1 MKKHAATILILM
13 LVGLTGLVNAQTVWT
28 TIRAD
33 VPFDFIASGKT
44 MPAGEYKIN
53 VTGDGQT
60 ILVIGAQR
68 QSVYALPHMTQSLNK
83 AEGTTLVF
91 HRYGDRRFLAA
102 VSLEGSKIGY
112 ELPESKVEAELQAK
126 NMAKSDE
133 ILVALNK

>member
-13 LVGLTGLVNAQTVWT
+13 LVGLTGLVNAQAVRA

-53 VTGDGQT
+53 VTGDGPT
-60 ILVIGAQR
+60 ILVIGTQR
-68 QSVYALPHMTQSLNK
+68 QSVYALPHMTASLKN

-102 VSLEGSKIGY
+102 VTLEGDKIGY

-126 NMAKSDE
+126 NMAESDE
-133 ILVALNK
+133 TLVALNK